1 MKTIV
6 LGPPGTGK
14 TFTLLEQM
22 EKHLKNTDPNKIG
35 FFSFTQKAA
44 YHARDRAMSKF
55 NLSEDDLPY
64 FRTLHSLAFK
74 RLGIKKEDVMQRR
87 HYEDLGNK
95 TGYNLD
101 YNEYDNEHTG
111 LFTTKSDLLR
121 IVQMAKLRNITP
133 ERQYNLKE
141 HTQDITIQQLK
152 QFVSDLNQYKKDY
165 TLIGF
170 TDMITEFIK
179 SDKSPKF
186 DVVFIDEAQDLSLS
200 QWDMARSIWDKTQ
213 DTYIAGD
220 DDQAIFRWAG
230 ADVDSFITQ
239 TGKITQLTQSYRI
252 PQVVHDIASKIINKI
267 QNRLPK
273 EWRPK
278 TQRGLLSYYDDFEEV
293 NMKQGNWLVL
303 ARTRF
308 MLNDLEDQLYP
319 QGLHYENKFKTNKEQ
334 DLYEAITDWE
344 NVRKGVDISY
354 QQVIRIASYMSPKN
368 FQKEELKYL
377 DKDATYSMNELRSK
391 RGLKTDRVWFE
402 AFDDAPDKKIRYIRR
417 MRENGEKLNSKP
429 RIILSTIHGVKGGE
443 QDNVVL
449 LTDLSRNTQRN
460 YEQNPDDEN
469 RLFYVGA
476 TRTKNHLHVI
486 RPKDIYKGYK
496 IRKQKKHYN

>member
-165 TLIGF
+165 TLIDF

-213 DTYIAGD
+213 DTFIAGD

-230 ADVDSFITQ
+230 ADVDSFIAQ
-239 TGKITQLTQSYRI
+239 TGKFLKLTESHRV
-252 PQVVHDIASKIINKI
+252 PRVVHDVAMKIVKRISK
-267 QNRLPK
+267 RHHK
-273 EWRPK
+273 EWKPK
-278 TQRGLLSYYDDFEEV
+278 NKSGSLSYYHNFQDIDMSSGE
-293 NMKQGNWLVL
+293 WYVL
-303 ARTRF
+303 ARTRH
-308 MLNDLEDQLYP
+308 MLTKLENVLHFKGLYY
-319 QGLHYENKFKTNKEQ
+319 HNKFKKDYEK
-334 DLYEAITDWE
+334 DLREAIVDWE
-344 NVRKGVDISY
+344 KWRKNNNLNHEQIK
-354 QQVIRIASYMSPKN
+354 RIASHMSPN
-368 FQKEELKYL
+368 HYQKESLQYL
-377 DKDATYSMNELRSK
+377 DKDKSYSITEAYNNQ
-391 RGLKTDRVWFE
+391 GLKTKAVWYE
-402 AFDDAPDKKIRYIRR
+402 AFDSAPQKNVTYIRK
-417 MRENGEKLNSKP
+417 MRANGEELNKAP
-429 RIILSTIHGVKGGE
+429 RILLSTIHGVKGGE
-443 QDNVVL
+443 KENVVL
-449 LTDLSRNTQRN
+449 LTDLSRNTQKNMDRF
-460 YEQNPDDEN
+460 PDDEN

-476 TRTKNHLHVI
+476 TRTKDHLHII
-486 RPKDIYKGYK
+486 RPKDIYKSF
-496 IRKQKKHYN
+496 RL

>member
-1 MKTIV
+1 MKTII

-14 TFTLLEQM
+14 TTTLLNEVD
-22 EKHLKNTDPNKIG
+22 KYLKQTDPDKIG
-35 FFSFTQKAA
+35 YFSFTQKAA
-44 YHARDRAMSKF
+44 YEARDRAMSKF

-64 FRTLHSLAFK
+64 FRTLHSLAFRK
-74 RLGIKKEDVMQRR
+74 LGIKKDEVMQRR
-87 HYEDLGNK
+87 HYEDLGKK
-95 TGYNLD
+95 TKYNLD
-101 YNEYDNEHTG
+101 YHEYDNEHTG

-121 IVQMAKLRNITP
+121 IVQIAKLRGITP
-133 ERQYNLKE
+133 EQQYNLKE
-141 HTQDITIQQLK
+141 HTQDIEVSDLK
-152 QFVSDLNQYKKDY
+152 QFVHDLNQYKKDY
-165 TLIGF
+165 NLIDF

-186 DVVFIDEAQDLSLS
+186 DVVFIDEAQDLSQT
-200 QWDMARSIWDKTQ
+200 QWSMAKSIWNKTQ
-213 DTYIAGD
+213 DTFIAGD

-239 TGKITQLTQSYRI
+239 TGKIMQLTQSYRI
-252 PQVVHDIASKIINKI
+252 PQVVHDVASNIVNKI

-278 TQRGLLSYYDDFEEV
+278 TQRGLLSYYDDFEQV

-308 MLNDLEDQLYP
+308 MLNELEDQLYSR
-319 QGLHYENKFKTNKEQ
+319 GLYYENKFKTNKEQ
-334 DLYEAITDWE
+334 DLYKAITDWE
-344 NVRKGVDISY
+344 NLRKGVDINY
-354 QQVIRIASYMSPKN
+354 DQLERISSYMSQNHFEK
-368 FQKEELKYL
+368 QSLKYM
-377 DKDATYSMNELRSK
+377 DKDANYKMSGLKE
-391 RGLKTDRVWFE
+391 RGWLKTDKIWFE
-402 AFDDAPDKKIRYIRR
+402 AFDSAPQKKVRYIRR
-417 MRENGEKLNSKP
+417 MRENGEKLNSAP

-460 YEQNPDDEN
+460 YENNPDDEN

-496 IRKQKKHYN
+496 I

>member
-14 TFTLLEQM
+14 TTTLLNEVD
-22 EKHLKNTDPNKIG
+22 KYLKETDPNRIG
-35 FFSFTQKAA
+35 YFSFTQKAA
-44 YHARDRAMSKF
+44 YEARNRAMSKF
-55 NLSEDDLPY
+55 NYSEDDLPY
-64 FRTLHSLAFK
+64 FRTLHSLAF
-74 RLGIKKEDVMQRR
+74 RQLGIKKENVMQKR
-87 HYEDLGNK
+87 HYEDLGKKMNMIV
-95 TGYNLD
+95 D

-121 IVQMAKLRNITP
+121 ITQLAQLRGISP
-133 ERQYNLKE
+133 EQQYNLKE
-141 HTQDITIQQLK
+141 HTQDITVKQLK
-152 QFVSDLNQYKKDY
+152 QFVSDLLQYKKDY
-165 TLIGF
+165 NLIDF

-186 DVVFIDEAQDLSLS
+186 DVVFIDEAQDLSRT
-200 QWDMARSIWDKTQ
+200 QWTMAKSIWDKTN

-239 TGKITQLTQSYRI
+239 TGKIMQLTQSYRV
-252 PQVVHDIASKIINKI
+252 PQVVHDIASRIVNKI
-267 QNRLPK
+267 KNRLPK
-273 EWRPK
+273 DWRPK
-278 TQRGLLSYYDDFEEV
+278 TQKGLLSYYDDFEQV
-293 NMKQGNWLVL
+293 NMKEGSWLVL

-308 MLNDLEDQLYP
+308 MLNDLEEKLYSR
-319 QGLHYENKFKTNKEQ
+319 GLYYENKFKTNKEQ
-334 DLYEAITDWE
+334 DLYKAISDWE
-344 NVRKGVDISY
+344 NLRKGVDINYEQIS
-354 QQVIRIASYMSPKN
+354 RIASYMTQNNFEKN
-368 FQKEELKYL
+368 SIKYL
-377 DKDATYSMNELRSK
+377 DKDARYQMSGLKERMW
-391 RGLKTDRVWFE
+391 LKTDKVWFE
-402 AFDDAPDKKIRYIRR
+402 AFDDAPQKKIRYIRR
-417 MRENGEKLNSKP
+417 MRENGEKLNSSP
-429 RIILSTIHGVKGGE
+429 RITLSTIHGVKGGE

-476 TRTKNHLHVI
+476 TRTKNHLHII

-496 IRKQKKHYN
+496 I

>member
-14 TFTLLEQM
+14 TTTLLNEVDRY
-22 EKHLKNTDPNKIG
+22 LKQTDPDKIG
-35 FFSFTQKAA
+35 YFSFTQKAA
-44 YHARDRAMSKF
+44 HEARDRAMSKF
-55 NLSEDDLPY
+55 NLGEGDLPY
-64 FRTLHSLAFK
+64 FRTLHSLAFR
-74 RLGIKKEDVMQRR
+74 RLGIKKEDVLQRR
-87 HYEDLGNK
+87 HYEDLGKK
-95 TGYNLD
+95 TGYSLD

-121 IVQMAKLRNITP
+121 IIQLAKLRGITP
-133 ERQYNLKE
+133 EQQYNLKE
-141 HTQDITIQQLK
+141 HTQDIEIGQLK
-152 QFVSDLNQYKKDY
+152 QFVYDLNQYKKEY
-165 TLIGF
+165 NLIDF
-170 TDMITEFIK
+170 TDMITEFVK

-200 QWDMARSIWDKTQ
+200 QWDMARSIWDKTG
-213 DTYIAGD
+213 DTFIAGD

-239 TGKITQLTQSYRI
+239 TGKIMQLTQSYRI
-252 PQVVHDIASKIINKI
+252 PQVVHDVASRIVNKI

-278 TQRGLLSYYDDFEEV
+278 TQRGLLSYYDDFEQV

-308 MLNDLEDQLYP
+308 MLNELEDQLYSR
-319 QGLHYENKFKTNKEQ
+319 GLYYENKFKTNKEQ
-334 DLYEAITDWE
+334 DLYKAITDWE
-344 NVRKGVDISY
+344 NLRKDVDINY
-354 QQVIRIASYMSPKN
+354 DQLERISSYMSQNHFEK
-368 FQKEELKYL
+368 QSLKYM
-377 DKDATYSMNELRSK
+377 DKDANYKMSGLRE
-391 RGLKTDRVWFE
+391 RGWLKTDKIWFE
-402 AFDDAPDKKIRYIRR
+402 AFDSAPQKKVRYIRR
-417 MRENGEKLNSKP
+417 MRENGEKLNSAP

-460 YEQNPDDEN
+460 YENNPDDEN

-496 IRKQKKHYN
+496 I

>member
-14 TFTLLEQM
+14 TTTLLNEVDRY
-22 EKHLKNTDPNKIG
+22 LKQTDPDKIG
-35 FFSFTQKAA
+35 YFSFTQKAA
-44 YHARDRAMSKF
+44 HEARDRAMSKF
-55 NLSEDDLPY
+55 NLGEGDLPY
-64 FRTLHSLAFK
+64 FRTLHSLAFR
-74 RLGIKKEDVMQRR
+74 RLGIKKEDVLQRR
-87 HYEDLGNK
+87 HYEDLGKK
-95 TGYNLD
+95 TGYSLD

-121 IVQMAKLRNITP
+121 IIQLAKLRGITP
-133 ERQYNLKE
+133 EQQYNLKE
-141 HTQDITIQQLK
+141 HTQDIEIGQLK
-152 QFVSDLNQYKKDY
+152 QFVYDLNQYKKEY
-165 TLIGF
+165 NLIDF
-170 TDMITEFIK
+170 TDMITEFVK

-200 QWDMARSIWDKTQ
+200 QWDMAKSIWDKTG
-213 DTYIAGD
+213 DTFIAGD

-239 TGKITQLTQSYRI
+239 TGKIMQLTQSYRI
-252 PQVVHDIASKIINKI
+252 PQVVHDVASRIVNKI

-278 TQRGLLSYYDDFEEV
+278 TQRGLLSYYDDFEQV
-293 NMKQGNWLVL
+293 NMKRGNWLVL

-308 MLNDLEDQLYP
+308 MLNELEDQLYSR
-319 QGLHYENKFKTNKEQ
+319 GFYYENKFKTNKEQ
-334 DLYEAITDWE
+334 DLYKAITDWE
-344 NVRKGVDISY
+344 NLRKDVDISY
-354 QQVIRIASYMSPKN
+354 DQLERISSYMSQNHFEK
-368 FQKEELKYL
+368 QSLKYM
-377 DKDATYSMNELRSK
+377 DKDANYKMSGLKE
-391 RGLKTDRVWFE
+391 RGWLKTDKIWFE
-402 AFDDAPDKKIRYIRR
+402 AFDSAPQKKVRYIRR
-417 MRENGEKLNSKP
+417 MRENGEKLNSAP

-460 YEQNPDDEN
+460 YENNPDDEN

-496 IRKQKKHYN
+496 I

>member
-1 MKTIV
+1 LKTIV

-14 TFTLLEQM
+14 TTTLLNEVDRY
-22 EKHLKNTDPNKIG
+22 LKQTDPDKIG
-35 FFSFTQKAA
+35 YFSFTQKAA
-44 YHARDRAMSKF
+44 HEARDRAMSKF
-55 NLSEDDLPY
+55 NLSEKDLPY
-64 FRTLHSLAFK
+64 FRTLHSLAFR
-74 RLGIKKEDVMQRR
+74 RLGIKKEDVLQRR
-87 HYEDLGNK
+87 HYEDLGKK
-95 TGYNLD
+95 TGYSLD

-121 IVQMAKLRNITP
+121 IIQLAKLRGITP
-133 ERQYNLKE
+133 EQQYNLKE
-141 HTQDITIQQLK
+141 HTQDIEIGQLK
-152 QFVSDLNQYKKDY
+152 QFVYDLNQYKKEY
-165 TLIGF
+165 NLIDF
-170 TDMITEFIK
+170 TDMITEFVK

-200 QWDMARSIWDKTQ
+200 QWDMARSIWDKTG
-213 DTYIAGD
+213 DTFIAGD

-239 TGKITQLTQSYRI
+239 TGKIMQLTQSYRI
-252 PQVVHDIASKIINKI
+252 PQVIHDVASSIVNKI

-278 TQRGLLSYYDDFEEV
+278 IQRGLLSYYDDFEQV

-308 MLNDLEDQLYP
+308 MLNELEEQLYSR
-319 QGLHYENKFKTNKEQ
+319 GLYYENKFKTNREQ
-334 DLYEAITDWE
+334 DLYKAITDWE
-344 NVRKGVDISY
+344 NLRRDVDINY
-354 QQVIRIASYMSPKN
+354 EQVERISSYMT
-368 FQKEELKYL
+368 QKHFEKQALKYMN
-377 DKDATYSMNELRSK
+377 KDANYKMSGLRE
-391 RGLKTDRVWFE
+391 RGWLKTDKIWFE
-402 AFDDAPDKKIRYIRR
+402 AFDSAPQKKVRYIRR
-417 MRENGEKLNSKP
+417 MRENGEKLNSAP

-460 YEQNPDDEN
+460 YENNPDDEN

-496 IRKQKKHYN
+496 I

>member
-1 MKTIV
+1 LKTIV

-14 TFTLLEQM
+14 TTTLLNEVDRY
-22 EKHLKNTDPNKIG
+22 LKQTDPDKIG
-35 FFSFTQKAA
+35 YFSFTQKAA
-44 YHARDRAMSKF
+44 HEARDRAMSKF
-55 NLSEDDLPY
+55 NLGEGDLPY
-64 FRTLHSLAFK
+64 FRTLHSLAFR
-74 RLGIKKEDVMQRR
+74 RLGIKKEDVLQRR
-87 HYEDLGNK
+87 HYEDLGKK
-95 TGYNLD
+95 TGYSLD

-121 IVQMAKLRNITP
+121 IIQLAKLRGITP
-133 ERQYNLKE
+133 EQQYNLI
-141 HTQDITIQQLK
+141 D
-152 QFVSDLNQYKKDY
+152 
-165 TLIGF
+165 F
-170 TDMITEFIK
+170 TDMITEFVK

-200 QWDMARSIWDKTQ
+200 QWDMARSIWDKTG
-213 DTYIAGD
+213 DTFIAGD

-239 TGKITQLTQSYRI
+239 TGKIMQLTQSYRI
-252 PQVVHDIASKIINKI
+252 PQVVHDVASRIVNKI

-278 TQRGLLSYYDDFEEV
+278 TQRGLLSYYDDFEQV

-308 MLNDLEDQLYP
+308 MLNELEDQLYSR
-319 QGLHYENKFKTNKEQ
+319 GLYYENKFKTNKEQ
-334 DLYEAITDWE
+334 DLYKAITDWE
-344 NVRKGVDISY
+344 NLRKDVDINY
-354 QQVIRIASYMSPKN
+354 DQLERISSYMSQNHFEK
-368 FQKEELKYL
+368 QSLKYM
-377 DKDATYSMNELRSK
+377 DKDANYKMSGLRE
-391 RGLKTDRVWFE
+391 RGWLKTDKIWFE
-402 AFDDAPDKKIRYIRR
+402 AFDSAPQKKVRYIRR
-417 MRENGEKLNSKP
+417 MRENGEKLNSAP

-460 YEQNPDDEN
+460 YENNPDDEN

-496 IRKQKKHYN
+496 I

>member
-14 TFTLLEQM
+14 TTTLLNEVDRY
-22 EKHLKNTDPNKIG
+22 LKQTDPDKIG
-35 FFSFTQKAA
+35 YFSFTQKAA
-44 YHARDRAMSKF
+44 HEARDRAMSKF
-55 NLSEDDLPY
+55 NLSEKDLPY
-64 FRTLHSLAFK
+64 FRTLHSLAFR
-74 RLGIKKEDVMQRR
+74 RLGIKKEDVLQRR
-87 HYEDLGNK
+87 HYEDLGKK
-95 TGYNLD
+95 TGYSLD

-121 IVQMAKLRNITP
+121 IIQLAKLRGITP
-133 ERQYNLKE
+133 EQQYNLKE
-141 HTQDITIQQLK
+141 HTQDIEIGQLK
-152 QFVSDLNQYKKDY
+152 QFVYDLNQYKKEY
-165 TLIGF
+165 NLIDF
-170 TDMITEFIK
+170 TDMITEFVK
-179 SDKSPKF
+179 SNKSPKF

-200 QWDMARSIWDKTQ
+200 QWDMARSIWDKTG
-213 DTYIAGD
+213 DTFIAGD

-239 TGKITQLTQSYRI
+239 TGKIMQLTQSYRI
-252 PQVVHDIASKIINKI
+252 PQVVHDVASSIVNKI

-278 TQRGLLSYYDDFEEV
+278 IQRGLLSYYDDFEQV

-308 MLNDLEDQLYP
+308 MLNELEEQLYSR
-319 QGLHYENKFKTNKEQ
+319 GLYYENKFKTNREQ
-334 DLYEAITDWE
+334 DLYKAITDWE
-344 NVRKGVDISY
+344 NLRKDVDINY
-354 QQVIRIASYMSPKN
+354 EQVERISSYMT
-368 FQKEELKYL
+368 QKHFEKQALKYMN
-377 DKDATYSMNELRSK
+377 KDANYKMSGLRE
-391 RGLKTDRVWFE
+391 RGWLKTDKIWFE
-402 AFDDAPDKKIRYIRR
+402 AFDDAPQKKVRYIRR
-417 MRENGEKLNSKP
+417 MRENGEKLNSAP

-460 YEQNPDDEN
+460 YENNPDDEN

-476 TRTKNHLHVI
+476 TRAKNHLHVI

-496 IRKQKKHYN
+496 I

>member
-14 TFTLLEQM
+14 TTTLLNEVDRY
-22 EKHLKNTDPNKIG
+22 LKQTDPDKIG
-35 FFSFTQKAA
+35 YFSFTQKAA
-44 YHARDRAMSKF
+44 HEARDRAMSKF
-55 NLSEDDLPY
+55 NLSEKDLPY
-64 FRTLHSLAFK
+64 FRTLHSLAFR
-74 RLGIKKEDVMQRR
+74 RLGIKKEDVLQRR
-87 HYEDLGNK
+87 HYEDLGKK
-95 TGYNLD
+95 TGYSLD

-121 IVQMAKLRNITP
+121 IIQLAKLRGITP
-133 ERQYNLKE
+133 EQQYNLKE
-141 HTQDITIQQLK
+141 HTQDIEIGQLK
-152 QFVSDLNQYKKDY
+152 QFVYDLNQYKKEY
-165 TLIGF
+165 NLIDF
-170 TDMITEFIK
+170 TDMITEFVK
-179 SDKSPKF
+179 SNKSPKF

-200 QWDMARSIWDKTQ
+200 QWDMAKSIWDKTG
-213 DTYIAGD
+213 DTFIAGD

-239 TGKITQLTQSYRI
+239 TGKIMQLTQSYRI
-252 PQVVHDIASKIINKI
+252 PQVVHDVASSIVNKI

-278 TQRGLLSYYDDFEEV
+278 IQRGLLSYYDDFEQV

-308 MLNDLEDQLYP
+308 MLNELEEQLYSR
-319 QGLHYENKFKTNKEQ
+319 GLYYENKFKTNREQ
-334 DLYEAITDWE
+334 DLYKAITDWE
-344 NVRKGVDISY
+344 NLRKDVDINY
-354 QQVIRIASYMSPKN
+354 EQVERISSYMT
-368 FQKEELKYL
+368 QKHFEKQALKYMN
-377 DKDATYSMNELRSK
+377 KDANYKMSGLRE
-391 RGLKTDRVWFE
+391 RGWLKTDKIWFE
-402 AFDDAPDKKIRYIRR
+402 AFDDAPQKKVRYIRR
-417 MRENGEKLNSKP
+417 MRENGEKLNSTP

-460 YEQNPDDEN
+460 YENNPDDEN

-496 IRKQKKHYN
+496 I

>member
-1 MKTIV
+1 M
-6 LGPPGTGK
+6 GPPGTGK
-14 TFTLLEQM
+14 TTTLLNEVDRY
-22 EKHLKNTDPNKIG
+22 LKQTDPDKIG
-35 FFSFTQKAA
+35 YFSFTQKAA
-44 YHARDRAMSKF
+44 HEARDRAMSKF
-55 NLSEDDLPY
+55 NLGEGDLPY
-64 FRTLHSLAFK
+64 FRTLHSLAFR
-74 RLGIKKEDVMQRR
+74 RLGIKKEDVLQRR
-87 HYEDLGNK
+87 HYEDLGKK
-95 TGYNLD
+95 TGYSLD

-121 IVQMAKLRNITP
+121 IIQLAKLRGITP
-133 ERQYNLKE
+133 EQQYNLKE
-141 HTQDITIQQLK
+141 HTQDIEIGQLK
-152 QFVSDLNQYKKDY
+152 QFVYDLNQYKKEY
-165 TLIGF
+165 NLIDF
-170 TDMITEFIK
+170 TDMITEFVK

-200 QWDMARSIWDKTQ
+200 QWDMAKSIWDKTG
-213 DTYIAGD
+213 DTFIAGD

-239 TGKITQLTQSYRI
+239 TGKIMQLTQSYRI
-252 PQVVHDIASKIINKI
+252 PQVVHDVASNIVNKI

-278 TQRGLLSYYDDFEEV
+278 TQRGLLSYYDDFEQV

-308 MLNDLEDQLYP
+308 MLNELEDQLYSR
-319 QGLHYENKFKTNKEQ
+319 GLYYENKFKTNKEQ
-334 DLYEAITDWE
+334 DLYKAITDWE
-344 NVRKGVDISY
+344 NLRKDVDINY
-354 QQVIRIASYMSPKN
+354 DQLERISSYMSQNHFEK
-368 FQKEELKYL
+368 QSLKYM
-377 DKDATYSMNELRSK
+377 DKDANYKMSGLRE
-391 RGLKTDRVWFE
+391 RGWLKTDKIWFE
-402 AFDDAPDKKIRYIRR
+402 AFDSAPQKKVRYIRR
-417 MRENGEKLNSKP
+417 MRENGEKLNSAP

-460 YEQNPDDEN
+460 YENNPDDEN

-496 IRKQKKHYN
+496 I

>member
-14 TFTLLEQM
+14 TTTLLNEVD
-22 EKHLKNTDPNKIG
+22 KYLKQTDPNRIG
-35 FFSFTQKAA
+35 YFSFTQKAA
-44 YHARDRAMSKF
+44 HEARDRAMDKF
-55 NLSEDDLPY
+55 NFSEDDLPY

-74 RLGIKKEDVMQRR
+74 RLGIKKEEVLQRR
-87 HYEDLGNK
+87 HYEDLGKK

-101 YNEYDNEHTG
+101 YHDYDNEHTG

-121 IVQMAKLRNITP
+121 IIQLAKLRDITP
-133 ERQYNLKE
+133 EQQFNLKE
-141 HTQDITIQQLK
+141 HTQDITVQQLK
-152 QFVSDLNQYKKDY
+152 QFVHDLNQYKKDY
-165 TLIGF
+165 NLIDF

-200 QWDMARSIWDKTQ
+200 QWDMARSIWDKTG
-213 DTYIAGD
+213 DTFIAGD

-239 TGKITQLTQSYRI
+239 TGKIMQLTQSYRI
-252 PQVVHDIASKIINKI
+252 PRVVHDVASRIVNKI

-273 EWRPK
+273 EWLPK
-278 TQRGLLSYYDDFEEV
+278 TQRGLLSYYDDFEQV

-308 MLNDLEDQLYP
+308 MLNDLEDQLYS
-319 QGLHYENKFKTNKEQ
+319 QGLYYENKYKTNREQ
-334 DLYEAITDWE
+334 DLYTAIKDWE
-344 NVRKGVDISY
+344 QLRKG
-354 QQVIRIASYMSPKN
+354 QL
-368 FQKEELKYL
+368 LKYDQIERISSYTNL
-377 DKDATYSMNELRSK
+377 WDKKKIKSMVKDSFYGIDQLTK
-391 RGLKTDRVWFE
+391 DYGLKTKAVWYE
-402 AFDDAPDKKIRYIRR
+402 AFNDAPQKKVRYIRR
-417 MRENGEKLNSKP
+417 MRENGEKLDSNP
-429 RIILSTIHGVKGGE
+429 RIVLSTIHGVKGGE

-449 LTDLSRNTQRN
+449 LTDLSRNTQIN
-460 YEQNPDDEN
+460 YEKNPDDEN

-496 IRKQKKHYN
+496 I

>member
-14 TFTLLEQM
+14 TTTLLNEVD
-22 EKHLKNTDPNKIG
+22 KYLKQTDPNKIG
-35 FFSFTQKAA
+35 YFSFTQKAA
-44 YHARDRAMSKF
+44 HEARDRAMDKF
-55 NLSEDDLPY
+55 NFSEDDLPY

-74 RLGIKKEDVMQRR
+74 RLGIKKEEVLQRR
-87 HYEDLGNK
+87 HYEDLGKK

-101 YNEYDNEHTG
+101 YHDYDNEHTG

-121 IVQMAKLRNITP
+121 IIQLAKLRDITP
-133 ERQYNLKE
+133 EQQFNLKE
-141 HTQDITIQQLK
+141 HTQDITVQQLK
-152 QFVSDLNQYKKDY
+152 QFVHDLNQYKKDY
-165 TLIGF
+165 NLIDF

-200 QWDMARSIWDKTQ
+200 QWDMARSIWDKTG
-213 DTYIAGD
+213 DTFIAGD

-239 TGKITQLTQSYRI
+239 TGKIMQLTQSYRI
-252 PQVVHDIASKIINKI
+252 PQVVHDVASRIVNKI

-273 EWRPK
+273 EWLPK
-278 TQRGLLSYYDDFEEV
+278 TQRGLLSYYDDFEQV

-303 ARTRF
+303 ARTKF
-308 MLNDLEDQLYP
+308 MLNDLEDQLYS
-319 QGLHYENKFKTNKEQ
+319 QGLYYENKYKTNREQ
-334 DLYEAITDWE
+334 DLYTAIKDWE
-344 NVRKGVDISY
+344 QLRKG
-354 QQVIRIASYMSPKN
+354 QL
-368 FQKEELKYL
+368 LKYDQIERISSYTNL
-377 DKDATYSMNELRSK
+377 WDKKKIKSMVKDSFYGIDQLTK
-391 RGLKTDRVWFE
+391 DYGLKTKAVWYE
-402 AFDDAPDKKIRYIRR
+402 AFNDAPQKKVRYIRR
-417 MRENGEKLNSKP
+417 MRENGEKLDSNP
-429 RIILSTIHGVKGGE
+429 RIVLSTIHGVKGGE

-449 LTDLSRNTQRN
+449 LTDLSRNTQIN
-460 YEQNPDDEN
+460 YEKNPDDEN

-496 IRKQKKHYN
+496 I